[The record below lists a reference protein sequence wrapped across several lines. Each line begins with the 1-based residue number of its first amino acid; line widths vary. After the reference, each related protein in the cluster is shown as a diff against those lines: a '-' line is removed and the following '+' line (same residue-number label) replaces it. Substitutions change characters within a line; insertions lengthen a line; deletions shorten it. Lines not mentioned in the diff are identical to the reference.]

1 MSYTNDTVFTLDTN
15 ILIYALDKQAKIR
28 HKKAVRIIQKSLS
41 LNCILTLQ
49 ALSEFYYA
57 CTRKG
62 LMPVKDALAQVK
74 DWQTLFPIAL
84 AKPHTLTRAI
94 LSVERYPLGFWD
106 AMLLETARGAGV
118 SILFTE
124 DLQDQQV
131 IEGIKI
137 VNPFNDEDFFE

>member
-1 MSYTNDTVFTLDTN
+1 MSYMNDTVFTFDTN
-15 ILIYALDKQAKIR
+15 ILIYAFDQQAQTR
-28 HKKAVRIIQKSLS
+28 HKKAVYMIQKALT

-62 LMPVKDALAQVK
+62 LMPIQDALAQVK
-74 DWQTLFPIAL
+74 DWQTIFPIVL

-94 LSVERYPLGFWD
+94 LSVERYQLGFWD

-118 SILFTE
+118 SILFSE
-124 DLQDQQV
+124 DFQDQQ
-131 IEGIKI
+131 IIDGIQI
-137 VNPFNDEDFFE
+137 MNPFIHEDFFK